1 MFAKSILDI
10 LLNILCVY
18 DGIQLALSTI
28 DINRIEREE
37 IYDNIVGKYYVQ

>member
-1 MFAKSILDI
+1 MFAKLILDI

-18 DGIQLALSTI
+18 DGIQLVLSTI

>member
-18 DGIQLALSTI
+18 DDIQLVLSTI